1 MLNGLF
7 AYLLLLETMMAKV
20 ILTVKFVFIWL
31 WNLAFAWVPTVLVQ
45 IGLSSDQMGPII
57 YFLIVMIFLPEL
69 GLIFSKDFRAW
80 IRTGIEDGD
89 GTLNKSDMK
98 DLVALYMGLICTR
111 IFIGFSW
118 SQVFYQ
124 PIEMS
129 TYMIPLAGA
138 LGGGATPVL
147 RAYLNKKKK

>member
-1 MLNGLF
+1 
-7 AYLLLLETMMAKV
+7 MMAKV
-20 ILTVKFVFIWL
+20 ILTLKFAFIWL
-31 WNLAFAWVPTVLVQ
+31 WNLAFAWVPAVLAQ
-45 IGLSSDQMGPII
+45 IGVNSDQMAYII

-69 GLIFSKDFRAW
+69 GLIFSKDFRLW
-80 IRTGIEDGD
+80 IKSGIEDND
-89 GTLNKSDMK
+89 GSLNKSDMK

-124 PIEMS
+124 PIETT
-129 TYMIPLAGA
+129 TYMIPLVGA